1 MSNLR
6 ANRRQWRKSIRYL
19 RWAIKAGFFLLFMV
33 PAAYVPRGQLVS
45 VSSFFFAKPANHIS
59 TFTYIQSPI
68 MVLSTQ
74 APCSIWLSY
83 YGNTNPGLWIM
94 DPFGGLQVLLTGQV
108 EHLILFSTV
117 IAILFF
123 VILIV
128 LLGNVFCSWACPIGT
143 MIDSFDKVIEKFFP
157 KVEAKRNKRTL
168 QRRQDK
174 HEQHERH
181 LGCPLCPLH
190 KVNGVL
196 ANGIL
201 ASALVG
207 SAVLKFPVFCAV
219 CPIGIVSRGMI
230 HLKTMMTITRTWF
243 VWWLEMFSVPIVAT
257 LLSLREKRY
266 WCKRLCP
273 VGAFLGVVGSLN
285 PFIKPRVKE
294 ERCVMKGCPEDCEDY
309 HIDYCGWCRTM
320 DDRKCEKVCP
330 VDIDLLGH
338 GSLAQCTK
346 CLECYIACDYNAVKV
361 DLLGKPEVFRIGG
374 FFRRLRARWRKDKD
388 TPLENRYD
396 VAR

>member
-6 ANRRQWRKSIRYL
+6 ANRRKSIRYL

-33 PAAYVPRGQLVS
+33 PVAYVPRGQLVS
-45 VSSFFFAKPANHIS
+45 VSSFFFAKPADHIS
-59 TFTYIQSPI
+59 TFAYIQSPI

-83 YGNTNPGLWIM
+83 YGNINPGLWIM

-108 EHLILFSTV
+108 AHLILFSTV

-143 MIDSFDKVIEKFFP
+143 MIDSFDKFIEKSFP
-157 KVEAKRNKRTL
+157 KVEAKRNKRSVR
-168 QRRQDK
+168 RRQDNSK
-174 HEQHERH
+174 EHGRH

-196 ANGIL
+196 ANGVL

-230 HLKTMMTITRTWF
+230 HYKSMMTITKIWM

-273 VGAFLGVVGSLN
+273 VGSFLGMVGALN

-330 VDIDLLGH
+330 VDIDLVDH

-346 CLECYIACDYNAVKV
+346 CLECYVVCDYDAFSI
-361 DLLGKPEVFRIGG
+361 DFLGKPDVSQSITRFYNRI
-374 FFRRLRARWRKDKD
+374 RRRFS
-388 TPLENRYD
+388 
-396 VAR
+396 